1 MKDDFEVAVGRE
13 DVEDDK
19 EGIHTVSMK
28 SESDN
33 KKDSIKVS
41 LLPDSPP
48 PLPASPSL
56 KAEEQDDIDMIE
68 RDQKRS
74 GSSRLASPD
83 EVRSSSKRRKGA
95 ARLSP
100 IGPTQTIEH
109 LPIAK
114 DEALSTFEEMKDN
127 WYQNHKVGRS
137 RGYEKEAMVCECHYR
152 HGVDD
157 PMSACGEDAGCINR
171 LTQVECRASDCN
183 CGDYCQ
189 NQRFQKHEYVN
200 VEIVQTE
207 KKGFGLRAAEEV
219 PTDRLIYE
227 YIGEVVEQSEFMRRM
242 QQYKDEGIRHYYFM
256 MLQREEFLDATK
268 KGGIARFINHSCNP
282 NCYVSKWHVGKHM
295 RMGIFSKRDI
305 IPGEELTFNYNV
317 DRYGNEAQTCYCGEP
332 NCVGAIGGKTQTDIG
347 GMDELFIDALGITEE
362 VNRLEARG
370 TRKKKSR
377 HLDEDFN
384 PTLRPMEED
393 EVAKMITAIR
403 QAASNRTILQKL
415 ITRIHM
421 TSDTDVQRNLV
432 QLHGFVLMAG
442 VLDEWKDDKEIVLL
456 VMGSLARWPLI
467 ARNKVVDSGVDK
479 LVKEFSEMEDPEI
492 SSLAKDL
499 LNAWDALEMSYR
511 IARKENDKS
520 SERHTISF
528 AQRKA
533 DDLDDVAPRVTL
545 AEARAPNSISR
556 RLENVAPKP
565 LIHPAADEESRY
577 SGHRDNRRGN
587 DNWSRD
593 RRIRF
598 DSRPRHQPSPYER
611 YADDSFN
618 GGTPTRTKYHSDSQR
633 QSPSVTSVTT
643 PKVQP
648 PSIEDIIRKA
658 YESEAA
664 QRKRAEAAAAA
675 AANAE
680 AAMRRTESAEKRPS
694 IAGMKRR
701 STTKLSSDK
710 RRRTNDT
717 TGNQEGEH
725 ESPLDMAEKKLKKL
739 LGEIVVRCMSHHKDD
754 LDRDAFKK
762 HAKDLTTILCE
773 KEKRNPKIWPPAMND
788 KGELKAKFLPD
799 GFSSEKKGKI
809 KSFANDYIRKLIA
822 HKVRKQST
830 NGGPSDTPA
839 STSHSVETPQ
849 EAISRAD
856 VGVKFAKRTTDF
868 EEDEVDF
875 GDSPSSSML
884 NVQDSPISVSRAG
897 TELLSVNGVHALDSA
912 ASTTTNTS
920 STDQIAPNTPLDTH
934 LPTSSV
940 SK

>member
-1 MKDDFEVAVGRE
+1 MKDDFDVAAGRE
-13 DVEDDK
+13 DGDDCKED
-19 EGIHTVSMK
+19 IHPIKM
-28 SESDN
+28 ESN
-33 KKDSIKVS
+33 TKGLKDEIKVS

-56 KAEEQDDIDMIE
+56 KEEDQDDIDMIE

-83 EVRSSSKRRKGA
+83 GVRSSSKRRKAA

-100 IGPTQTIEH
+100 VGPTQTIEH

-114 DEALSTFEEMKDN
+114 NEALSTFEEMKDN

-157 PMSACGEDAGCINR
+157 PMMACGEDAGCINR
-171 LTQVECRASDCN
+171 LTQVECKASDCN
-183 CGDYCQ
+183 CGEYCQ
-189 NQRFQKHEYVN
+189 NRRFQNHEYVN

-207 KKGFGLRAAEEV
+207 KKGFGLRVAEAV

-227 YIGEVVEQSEFMRRM
+227 YIGEVVEQTEFMRRM

-362 VNRLEARG
+362 VDRLEARG

-421 TSDTDVQRNLV
+421 TSDTNVQRNLV

-442 VLDEWKDDKEIVLL
+442 ILDEWKDDKEIVLL

-479 LVKEFSEMEDPEI
+479 LVKEFSEMEDTEL

-499 LNAWDALEMSYR
+499 LSAWDALEMSYR

-520 SERHTISF
+520 SERHTLSF

-533 DDLDDVAPRVTL
+533 DDVDDVAPRVTL
-545 AEARAPNSISR
+545 AEARAPNTISR
-556 RLENVAPKP
+556 RLESVAPKP
-565 LIHPAADEESRY
+565 LVHPGAEEESRY
-577 SGHRDNRRGN
+577 SGYRDNRRGN
-587 DNWSRD
+587 DQY
-593 RRIRF
+593 RRSRF
-598 DSRPRHQPSPYER
+598 DSKPRYQYGDE
-611 YADDSFN
+611 SFN
-618 GGTPTRTKYHSDSQR
+618 GGTPARAKYHTDSQR
-633 QSPSVTSVTT
+633 QSPTVTPVTT

-648 PSIEDIIRKA
+648 PSIEEIIRKA

-664 QRKRAEAAAAA
+664 QRKKAEEAAAAA
-675 AANAE
+675 TAE
-680 AAMRRTESAEKRPS
+680 AAMRRTESTEKRPS

-710 RRRTNDT
+710 RRRTNEPSS
-717 TGNQEGEH
+717 NPEGEK
-725 ESPLDMAEKKLKKL
+725 EGALSVAEKRLKML
-739 LGEIVVRCMSHHKDD
+739 LGEIVVRCMSLHKDD

-762 HAKDLTTILCE
+762 HAKDLTSILCE
-773 KEKRNPKIWPPAMND
+773 KEKRNPKVWPPAMND
-788 KGELKAKFLPD
+788 RGEVKAKYLPD

-822 HKVRKQST
+822 HKARKQST

-839 STSHSVETPQ
+839 STSHSIETPQ
-849 EAISRAD
+849 EIISRPE
-856 VGVKFAKRTTDF
+856 VGVKFAKRTTDI

-875 GDSPSSSML
+875 GDSPNSSML
-884 NVQDSPISVSRAG
+884 NIHDSPASGSRAG
-897 TELLSVNGVHALDSA
+897 TELLSVNGVHGLGSA

-920 STDQIAPNTPLDTH
+920 TDQAAPNTPLDIN
-934 LPTSSV
+934 PPSTSFV
-940 SK
+940 PK

>member
-1 MKDDFEVAVGRE
+1 MKEETDVAVRE
-13 DVEDDK
+13 ENGKDSREGLFKAKMESKVED
-19 EGIHTVSMK
+19 S
-28 SESDN
+28 
-33 KKDSIKVS
+33 KDAIKAS

-48 PLPASPSL
+48 PLPNSPPL
-56 KAEEQDDIDMIE
+56 EPEEPAEMDTIE

-83 EVRSSSKRRKGA
+83 EVRSSSRRRKGA

-100 IGPTQTIEH
+100 VGPTQTIEH
-109 LPIAK
+109 LPIAR
-114 DEALSTFEEMKDN
+114 EAALSTFEEMKDN

-157 PMSACGEDAGCINR
+157 PMMACGEDAGCINR

-189 NQRFQKHEYVN
+189 NRRFQNHEYVD

-207 KKGFGLRAAEEV
+207 KKGFGLRAAQAV

-227 YIGEVVEQSEFMRRM
+227 YIGEVVEQSEFMKRM

-362 VNRLEARG
+362 VDRLEARG

-384 PTLRPMEED
+384 PTLRPMELE

-415 ITRIHM
+415 LTRIHM

-442 VLDEWKDDKEIVLL
+442 ILDEWKDDKEIILL

-467 ARNKVVDSGVDK
+467 ARNKVVDSGVDE
-479 LVKEFSEMEDPEI
+479 LVKDFSEKEDPEL
-492 SSLAKDL
+492 STLAKDL

-511 IARKENDKS
+511 IARKENDKN
-520 SERHTISF
+520 SERHTLSF

-533 DDLDDVAPRVTL
+533 DDMDEVAPRVTL

-565 LIHPAADEESRY
+565 LIHPGSQEDSRHSSY
-577 SGHRDNRRGN
+577 RDDRRGQ
-587 DNWSRD
+587 DIWPRD
-593 RRIRF
+593 RRNRF
-598 DSRPRHQPSPYER
+598 ESRSRFQVPSYER
-611 YADDSFN
+611 YADEPYN
-618 GGTPTRTKYHSDSQR
+618 GNISGRAKYKNDSQMY
-633 QSPSVTSVTT
+633 SPAVIPAATS
-643 PKVQP
+643 KVQP
-648 PSIEDIIRKA
+648 PSIEEIIRKA

-664 QRKRAEAAAAA
+664 KSKKAE
-675 AANAE
+675 E
-680 AAMRRTESAEKRPS
+680 ATASAISEATMRRSESAEKRPS
-694 IAGMKRR
+694 LVGTKRR
-701 STTKLSSDK
+701 STTKLTSDK
-710 RRRTNDT
+710 RRRTDEPS
-717 TGNQEGEH
+717 GIQDGGR
-725 ESPLDMAEKKLKKL
+725 ESPLDIAEKKLKKL
-739 LGEIVVRCMSHHKDD
+739 LGEIVVRCMSSHKAD
-754 LDRDAFKK
+754 LDRDTFKK
-762 HAKDLTTILCE
+762 HAKDLTAVLCE
-773 KEKRNPKIWPPAMND
+773 KEKRNPKVWPPALNE
-788 KGELKAKFLPD
+788 KGELQSRFLPE

-822 HKVRKQST
+822 HKARKQST
-830 NGGPSDTPA
+830 NDSGPSDTPA
-839 STSHSVETPQ
+839 STSHSIETPQ
-849 EAISRAD
+849 ENSSRQEI
-856 VGVKFAKRTTDF
+856 GVKVIKRPADL

-875 GDSPSSSML
+875 GDSPRSSML
-884 NVQDSPISVSRAG
+884 NVHNSPASVSRAG
-897 TELLSVNGVHALDSA
+897 TELMSVNGVHLLDSA
-912 ASTTTNTS
+912 ASTITNTS
-920 STDQIAPNTPLDTH
+920 TDQAAPNTPLDVNLH
-934 LPTSSV
+934 TSTV
-940 SK
+940 PK

>member
-1 MKDDFEVAVGRE
+1 MKDDFDVAVGRE
-13 DVEDDK
+13 NVEDIKAD
-19 EGIHTVSMK
+19 IHAAKM
-28 SESDN
+28 ESKAADLE
-33 KKDSIKVS
+33 DTIKVS

-48 PLPASPSL
+48 PVPRSPSL
-56 KAEEQDDIDMIE
+56 KDEEQDDIDMIE

-74 GSSRLASPD
+74 GSSRLESPD
-83 EVRSSSKRRKGA
+83 EIRSSSRRRKGA
-95 ARLSP
+95 VRLSP
-100 IGPTQTIEH
+100 VGPTQTIEH

-114 DEALSTFEEMKDN
+114 NEALSTFEEMKDN

-157 PMSACGEDAGCINR
+157 PMMACGEDAGCINR

-189 NQRFQKHEYVN
+189 NRRFQNHEYVD

-207 KKGFGLRAAEEV
+207 KKGFGLRASKAV

-317 DRYGNEAQTCYCGEP
+317 DRYGNEAQACYCGEP

-442 VLDEWKDDKEIVLL
+442 ILDEWKDDKEIVLL

-479 LVKEFSEMEDPEI
+479 LVKEFSEVEDTEL

-520 SERHTISF
+520 SERHTLSF

-545 AEARAPNSISR
+545 AEARAPNTISR

-565 LIHPAADEESRY
+565 LIHPGAEEESRH
-577 SGHRDNRRGN
+577 SGYRDNRRGN
-587 DNWSRD
+587 DNWQRD
-593 RRIRF
+593 RRNRF
-598 DSRPRHQPSPYER
+598 DSRPRHQTSSYER
-611 YADDSFN
+611 YVDESFN
-618 GGTPTRTKYHSDSQR
+618 GGTPARVKFYDNSQR
-633 QSPSVTSVTT
+633 QSPAVTPVGTS
-643 PKVQP
+643 KVQP
-648 PSIEDIIRKA
+648 PSIEEIIRKA

-664 QRKRAEAAAAA
+664 QRKKAEEAAAAA
-675 AANAE
+675 SAE
-680 AAMRRTESAEKRPS
+680 AAMRRTESSEKRPS
-694 IAGMKRR
+694 LAGMKRR

-710 RRRTNDT
+710 RRRTNEPFS
-717 TGNQEGEH
+717 NQEGEK
-725 ESPLDMAEKKLKKL
+725 ESALDVAEKRMKKL
-739 LGEIVVRCMSHHKDD
+739 LGEIVVRCMSLYKDD

-762 HAKDLTTILCE
+762 HAKDLTNVLCE
-773 KEKRNPKIWPPAMND
+773 KEKRNP
-788 KGELKAKFLPD
+788 
-799 GFSSEKKGKI
+799 KKGKI

-822 HKVRKQST
+822 HKARKQST
-830 NGGPSDTPA
+830 TNAGPSDTPA
-839 STSHSVETPQ
+839 STSHSIETPQ
-849 EAISRAD
+849 ENVGRAE
-856 VGVKFAKRTTDF
+856 VGVKFGKRTTDF

-875 GDSPSSSML
+875 GDSPNSSML
-884 NVQDSPISVSRAG
+884 NIHDSPASGSRTG
-897 TELLSVNGVHALDSA
+897 TEMLSVNGVHGLDSA

-920 STDQIAPNTPLDTH
+920 TDQAAPNTPLDINLT
-934 LPTSSV
+934 TSFV
-940 SK
+940 PK

>member
-1 MKDDFEVAVGRE
+1 
-13 DVEDDK
+13 
-19 EGIHTVSMK
+19 
-28 SESDN
+28 
-33 KKDSIKVS
+33 
-41 LLPDSPP
+41 
-48 PLPASPSL
+48 
-56 KAEEQDDIDMIE
+56 
-68 RDQKRS
+68 
-74 GSSRLASPD
+74 
-83 EVRSSSKRRKGA
+83 
-95 ARLSP
+95 
-100 IGPTQTIEH
+100 QTIEH
-109 LPIAK
+109 LPLAK
-114 DEALSTFEEMKDN
+114 DEALRTFEEMKDN

-152 HGVDD
+152 HGADD
-157 PMSACGEDAGCINR
+157 PMMACGEDAGCINR

-189 NQRFQKHEYVN
+189 NRRFQNHEYVN

-207 KKGFGLRAAEEV
+207 KKGFGLRAAQAV

-362 VNRLEARG
+362 VDRLEARG

-442 VLDEWKDDKEIVLL
+442 ILDEWKDDKEIVLL

-479 LVKEFSEMEDPEI
+479 LVKEFSEMEDTEL

-499 LNAWDALEMSYR
+499 LSAWDALEMSYR

-520 SERHTISF
+520 SERHTLSF

-533 DDLDDVAPRVTL
+533 DDVDDVAPRVTL
-545 AEARAPNSISR
+545 AEARAPNTISR

-565 LIHPAADEESRY
+565 LIHPGAEEESRY
-577 SGHRDNRRGN
+577 SGYRDHRRGN
-587 DNWSRD
+587 DNWQRD
-593 RRIRF
+593 RR
-598 DSRPRHQPSPYER
+598 
-611 YADDSFN
+611 
-618 GGTPTRTKYHSDSQR
+618 T
-633 QSPSVTSVTT
+633 
-643 PKVQP
+643 
-648 PSIEDIIRKA
+648 

-664 QRKRAEAAAAA
+664 QRKKAEEAAAAA
-675 AANAE
+675 TAE
-680 AAMRRTESAEKRPS
+680 ASMRRTESIEKRPS
-694 IAGMKRR
+694 LAGMKRR

-710 RRRTNDT
+710 RRRTNEPS
-717 TGNQEGEH
+717 GNQEGDK
-725 ESPLDMAEKKLKKL
+725 ESALGVAEKRLKML

-773 KEKRNPKIWPPAMND
+773 KEKRNPKVWPPAMND
-788 KGELKAKFLPD
+788 RGEVKAKYLPD

-822 HKVRKQST
+822 HKARKQST
-830 NGGPSDTPA
+830 NG
-839 STSHSVETPQ
+839 
-849 EAISRAD
+849 
-856 VGVKFAKRTTDF
+856 
-868 EEDEVDF
+868 
-875 GDSPSSSML
+875 
-884 NVQDSPISVSRAG
+884 
-897 TELLSVNGVHALDSA
+897 
-912 ASTTTNTS
+912 
-920 STDQIAPNTPLDTH
+920 
-934 LPTSSV
+934 
-940 SK
+940 